1 VALAHN
7 DVAVFRNVQAYRFQ
21 FHVYV
26 PI

>member
-7 DVAVFRNVQAYRFQ
+7 DIAVFRNVQAYRFQ